1 MKTHKLKI
9 RKLGAVA
16 LAVVAFFCIV
26 AAAYLL
32 FFYNKD
38 AYERQD
44 IEESIAD
51 NFIADLLKIAEES
64 KAEVD
69 EANRDISKPVR
80 INIPN
85 DKQPD
90 IAEEPPSQNT
100 WIDEQS
106 AYASYKRDMLSDEPE
121 GDDYLVK
128 QQKTYEDPNYYQ
140 RNGVTYTP
148 DYAVG
153 YLFCVLEYPKV
164 GIRRGVYSGDWADIY
179 YDLDLWM
186 ATSARPDYEIGKT
199 HMAIYGHNHTAQ
211 DLSFNNLKVASVG
224 DEFTLYSTD
233 GVYRYEVTRIF
244 ADWRSSVSKNYVDN
258 MTISPDVCY
267 IITCGRDNFLV
278 DGKSSRYKDFIVE
291 GHLKEKLSLTEYA
304 RQIYGEEEEWR
315 ESVQTLHK
323 LPKWQQS
330 ANFALSSNKQHER
343 SFYEQRGNSR
353 ETKEKVS
360 GQGVEGGG
368 DDRAYCFIC
377 RSSRG

>member
-1 MKTHKLKI
+1 MKNQKPNTRKI
-9 RKLGAVA
+9 R
-16 LAVVAFFCIV
+16 AVVCIVIALISVV

-32 FFYNKD
+32 FFYNKE

-44 IEESIAD
+44 IEESLAD
-51 NFIADLLKIAEES
+51 SFISDLLKSAAES

-69 EANRDISKPVR
+69 EANQDLSKPIR
-80 INIPN
+80 INIPYEEH
-85 DKQPD
+85 QGTSV
-90 IAEEPPSQNT
+90 EPPSQKN

-106 AYASYKRDMLSDEPE
+106 AYASYKRDLLSDEPE

-140 RNGVTYTP
+140 RNGITYTP

-153 YLFCVLEYPKV
+153 YLFCVLEYPKA

-186 ATSARPDYEIGKT
+186 TTAARPDYELGKT

-224 DEFTLYSTD
+224 DEFTLYSTG
-233 GVYRYEVTRIF
+233 GVYRYEVTRIL

-258 MTISPDVCY
+258 MTISPDVCF

-278 DGKSSRYKDFIVE
+278 DGQSSRYKDFIVE

-304 RQIYGEEEEWR
+304 RQIYGEEEKWR
-315 ESVQTLHK
+315 E
-323 LPKWQQS
+323 
-330 ANFALSSNKQHER
+330 
-343 SFYEQRGNSR
+343 
-353 ETKEKVS
+353 
-360 GQGVEGGG
+360 
-368 DDRAYCFIC
+368 
-377 RSSRG
+377 

>member
-1 MKTHKLKI
+1 MKTQKQNTKKL
-9 RKLGAVA
+9 RAVA
-16 LAVVAFFCIV
+16 LAIAALVCGV
-26 AAAYLL
+26 AAVYLL

-51 NFIADLLKIAEES
+51 DFIADLIKSAIEEKGKEGEEDHDTNTIRIDLNIGERPEKEAGIQS
-64 KAEVD
+64 VNQWRD
-69 EANRDISKPVR
+69 ERS
-80 INIPN
+80 
-85 DKQPD
+85 
-90 IAEEPPSQNT
+90 E
-100 WIDEQS
+100 
-106 AYASYKRDMLSDEPE
+106 YATYKRDIWASDY
-121 GDDYLVK
+121 GDDEYVVK
-128 QQKTYEDPNYYQ
+128 QAKTYEDPNYYQ

-186 ATSARPDYEIGKT
+186 ATSARPDYELGKT

-224 DEFTLYSTD
+224 DEFTLYSTG
-233 GVYRYEVTRIF
+233 GVYRYEVTRIL

-278 DGKSSRYKDFIVE
+278 DGQSSRYKDFIVE
-291 GHLKEKLSLTEYA
+291 GHLKEVLSLTEYA
-304 RQIYGEEEEWR
+304 EEIYGEEKSWR
-315 ESVQTLHK
+315 E
-323 LPKWQQS
+323 
-330 ANFALSSNKQHER
+330 
-343 SFYEQRGNSR
+343 
-353 ETKEKVS
+353 
-360 GQGVEGGG
+360 
-368 DDRAYCFIC
+368 
-377 RSSRG
+377 

>member
-1 MKTHKLKI
+1 MKTKKQNTNKL
-9 RKLGAVA
+9 RAVA
-16 LAVVAFFCIV
+16 LAIAALVCGV
-26 AAAYLL
+26 AAVYLL

-51 NFIADLLKIAEES
+51 DFIADLIKSAIVEKGKEGEEDHDTNTIRIDLNIEERPE
-64 KAEVD
+64 KEAGTQNINQWRD
-69 EANRDISKPVR
+69 ERS
-80 INIPN
+80 
-85 DKQPD
+85 
-90 IAEEPPSQNT
+90 E
-100 WIDEQS
+100 
-106 AYASYKRDMLSDEPE
+106 YATYKRDILASDYE
-121 GDDYLVK
+121 DDEYMVK
-128 QQKTYEDPNYYQ
+128 QAKTYEDPNYYQ

-186 ATSARPDYEIGKT
+186 ATSARPDYELGKT

-211 DLSFNNLKVASVG
+211 DLSFNNLRVASVG
-224 DEFTLYSTD
+224 DEFTLYSVD

-278 DGKSSRYKDFIVE
+278 DGQSSRYKDFVVE
-291 GHLKEKLSLTEYA
+291 GHLKEVLSLTEYA
-304 RQIYGEEEEWR
+304 EAIYGEEKSWR
-315 ESVQTLHK
+315 E
-323 LPKWQQS
+323 
-330 ANFALSSNKQHER
+330 
-343 SFYEQRGNSR
+343 
-353 ETKEKVS
+353 
-360 GQGVEGGG
+360 
-368 DDRAYCFIC
+368 
-377 RSSRG
+377 

>member
-1 MKTHKLKI
+1 MKPQKLNTQKI
-9 RKLGAVA
+9 R
-16 LAVVAFFCIV
+16 AVVCIAIALISVV

-51 NFIADLLKIAEES
+51 NFISDLLKIAEES

-69 EANRDISKPVR
+69 EENQDLSKPDR
-80 INIPN
+80 INIPG
-85 DKQPD
+85 
-90 IAEEPPSQNT
+90 AEKHDTAEALPGQIT
-100 WIDEQS
+100 WRDEQS
-106 AYASYKRDMLSDEPE
+106 AYASYKRDLLSDEPE

-153 YLFCVLEYPKV
+153 YLLCVLEYPKA

-186 ATSARPDYEIGKT
+186 ATSARPDYELGKT

-211 DLSFNNLKVASVG
+211 DLSFNNLRVASVG
-224 DEFTLYSTD
+224 DEFTLYSVD

-244 ADWRSSVSKNYVDN
+244 ADWRSSVSKNYVDD
-258 MTISPDVCY
+258 MSISPDVCY

-278 DGKSSRYKDFIVE
+278 DGQSSRYKDFIVE
-291 GHLKEKLSLTEYA
+291 GHLKEVLSLTEYA
-304 RQIYGEEEEWR
+304 EEIYGEEKSWR
-315 ESVQTLHK
+315 E
-323 LPKWQQS
+323 
-330 ANFALSSNKQHER
+330 
-343 SFYEQRGNSR
+343 
-353 ETKEKVS
+353 
-360 GQGVEGGG
+360 
-368 DDRAYCFIC
+368 
-377 RSSRG
+377 